1 MAGVDVAVAS
11 SPATAGRLNE
21 DFVGVAGDAIVL
33 LDGAGIRGAESICR
47 HGVFWYTRQLGGA
60 ILRRLS
66 DGSDRTLTDIVAE
79 AIDEVSGKHRHT
91 CDIANPSSPQATV
104 AALRIGGGRLDYL
117 VLADC
122 YLVMDR
128 HGGEPQVLTDEREV
142 AVRRAH
148 ATILDGVTKDSPEY
162 SLALDSYIEA
172 LRTRRNQQGGYWIAK
187 DDPRASFEALS
198 GNLPT
203 AGLRGAALLSN
214 GASRFV
220 DPYGLAGWP
229 ETLALLRSA
238 DGPRQLIRR
247 LRAAEVDG
255 PSGSPARSDNPPDD
269 ASAAYGWFAQLDV
282 DSFQSL

>member
-1 MAGVDVAVAS
+1 MAS
-11 SPATAGRLNE
+11 SPATAGKPNE
-21 DFVGVAGDAIVL
+21 DFVGVAGDTVVL
-33 LDGAGIRGAESICR
+33 LDGAGIQGAEAICR
-47 HGVFWYTRQLGGA
+47 HGVVWYTRQLGGA
-60 ILRRLS
+60 MLRRLS
-66 DGSDRTLTDIVAE
+66 DGFEQTLPNIVAG

-91 CDIANPSSPQATV
+91 CDIADPSSPQTTV
-104 AALRIGGGRLDYL
+104 AVFRLGDGRVDYL

-122 YLVMDR
+122 YLVIDQQ
-128 HGGEPQVLTDEREV
+128 GGEPRVITDEREV

-148 ATILDGVTKDSPEY
+148 ATILGGVPKDSPEY

-172 LRTRRNQQGGYWIAK
+172 LRARRNQQGGYWIAK
-187 DDPRASFEALS
+187 DDPRAAFEALS

-203 AGLRGAALLSN
+203 VGLRGAALLSN

-229 ETLALLRSA
+229 QALALLRSA

-255 PSGSPARSDNPPDD
+255 PSDSRAVYDNPPDD
-269 ASAAYGWFAQLDV
+269 ATAAYSWFAQLDL
-282 DSFQSL
+282 DSFDRP